1 MAGDAQASVGD
12 AGDVHDDVIVYI
24 PPAMR
29 SLSGGARSLS
39 ASGRT
44 VREVVDDLES
54 RWPGFR
60 ETLIEDDRLRR
71 GLWVAVNSEQQPL
84 GLLAG
89 VPPGAEL
96 HILPAM
102 SGGQGTRSRR

>member
-1 MAGDAQASVGD
+1 MASNAPPATR
-12 AGDVHDDVIVYI
+12 DVTVFI

-29 SLSGGARSLS
+29 SLCGGARSV
-39 ASGRT
+39 AAAGRT
-44 VREVVDDLES
+44 VRQVVDDLEA

-60 ETLIEDDRLRR
+60 ETLIEDDRLRP

-84 GLLAG
+84 GLLAQ
-89 VPPGAEL
+89 VPAGAEV

-102 SGGQGTRSRR
+102 SGGARRAK